1 MATNIRDMLEANA
14 NADGVALEFTYTEV
28 ADPALGGAPGGS
40 VGIRYVMN
48 GNGYMAAIS
57 TRYTQTEQPYVKVAG
72 DHMTGELSNDT
83 RFNGGFAIEDRNLI
97 GG

>member
-1 MATNIRDMLEANA
+1 MATSIRDMLQAND
-14 NADGVALEFTYTEV
+14 NTDGVGLEFTYTEV
-28 ADPALGGAPGGS
+28 TDPALGGAPGAS

-48 GNGYMAAIS
+48 GNRYFAAIS
-57 TRYTQTEQPYVKVAG
+57 TRYTQTEQPYVKVGG
-72 DHMTGELSNDT
+72 DHMIGELKNDT